1 MYSVKK
7 MQRCGKQKIEEIFV
21 DVGRDELS
29 LRKRPRASRCC
40 TNMQQN
46 SACKLRFLS
55 NEIPKKFSPFLFVLL
70 GAHDVIYYVVHHILL
85 HIHHISL

>member
-29 LRKRPRASRCC
+29 LRKRPGASRCQK
-40 TNMQQN
+40 TFKE
-46 SACKLRFLS
+46 KLRNL
-55 NEIPKKFSPFLFVLL
+55 
-70 GAHDVIYYVVHHILL
+70 
-85 HIHHISL
+85 IH